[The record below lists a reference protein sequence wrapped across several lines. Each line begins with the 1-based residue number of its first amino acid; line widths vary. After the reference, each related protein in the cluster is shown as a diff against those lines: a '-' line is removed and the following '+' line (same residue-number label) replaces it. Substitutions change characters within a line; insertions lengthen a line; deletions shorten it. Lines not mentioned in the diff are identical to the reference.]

1 MSRQEVNVKLRFDG
15 TVAASFPLA
24 LLESVRS
31 HDRPGEVLEDEDLTI
46 SLPRRLGLTG
56 VIETQIFRYE
66 AAQKAGRA
74 GPLDEVM
81 SLIRLV
87 MRRPDSEPILRE
99 TGQRMARWHFRRA
112 PELWTR
118 VLHRAP
124 ARLGLRSARRAATR
138 ALRALQIGSSIQAAK
153 PFSIR
158 IADCAS
164 AGLEES
170 GTGCILVTGLVEEQL
185 LLSTGKPRRVRHTCC
200 LARGDDACE
209 WELIEPEG

>member
-1 MSRQEVNVKLRFDG
+1 MTPRFDG
-15 TVAASFPLA
+15 TVDAAFPLA

-31 HDRPGEVLEDEDLTI
+31 HDRPGEVLEDEDLTL

-66 AAQKAGRA
+66 AARKAGRA
-74 GPLDEVM
+74 VPIDEVM
-81 SLIRLV
+81 SLVRLV

-112 PELWTR
+112 PELWSR

-124 ARLGLRSARRAATR
+124 ARLGLRWARRGATR
-138 ALRALQIGSSIQAAK
+138 ALRALQIGSAIEAAR
-153 PFSIR
+153 PFTIR
-158 IADCAS
+158 IADCAT
-164 AGLEES
+164 ARLEDS
-170 GTGCILVTGLVEEQL
+170 GIGCTLVTGLVEEQL

-200 LARGDDACE
+200 LSRGDDACE
-209 WELIEPEG
+209 WELIEAEA

>member
-1 MSRQEVNVKLRFDG
+1 MSRQEANVKPLSDG
-15 TVAASFPLA
+15 RVSAAFPLA

-31 HDRPGEVLEDEDLTI
+31 HDRPGEILEDEDLTI

-74 GPLDEVM
+74 VRVDEVM

-87 MRRPDSEPILRE
+87 MRRPDAEPILRE
-99 TGQRMARWHFRRA
+99 TGQRMARWHFRHA
-112 PELWTR
+112 PALWSR

-124 ARLGLRSARRAATR
+124 APLGLRSARRAAAR
-138 ALRALQIGSSIQAAK
+138 ALRSLQAGSAINALK
-153 PFSIR
+153 PFVIR
-158 IADCAS
+158 ISDCTA
-164 AGLEES
+164 AQLEES
-170 GTGCILVTGLVEEQL
+170 GLGCTLVTGLIEEQL

-200 LARGDDACE
+200 LAHGNDLCE
-209 WELIEPEG
+209 WELIEA

>member
-1 MSRQEVNVKLRFDG
+1 MSRQEAQVKPRFEG
-15 TVAASFPLA
+15 YVSAAFPLA
-24 LLESVRS
+24 LLESIRS

-66 AAQKAGRA
+66 AAQKSGRA
-74 GPLDEVM
+74 VPVDEVL

-112 PELWTR
+112 PETWTR
-118 VLHRAP
+118 MLHRGP
-124 ARLGLRSARRAATR
+124 ARLGLYSARRAASR
-138 ALRALQIGSSIQAAK
+138 ALRSLEIGEVATTK
-153 PFSIR
+153 PFVIR
-158 IADCAS
+158 ISGCAT
-164 AGLEES
+164 AQLDD
-170 GTGCILVTGLVEEQL
+170 TGIGCTLPTGIIEEQL

-200 LARGDDACE
+200 LARGDDICE
-209 WELIEPEG
+209 WELLEA

>member
-15 TVAASFPLA
+15 TVAAAFPLA

-74 GPLDEVM
+74 VPLDEVM

-124 ARLGLRSARRAATR
+124 ARFGLRSARRAATR
-138 ALRALQIGSSIQAAK
+138 ALRALQIGSSIDAAK
-153 PFSIR
+153 LFSIR
-158 IADCAS
+158 IADCAT
-164 AGLEES
+164 ARLED
-170 GTGCILVTGLVEEQL
+170 TGIGCTLVTGLLEEQL

-200 LARGDDACE
+200 LARGDSACE
-209 WELIEPEG
+209 WEMIEPAS

>member
-1 MSRQEVNVKLRFDG
+1 MSHQEAQVKPRFEG
-15 TVAASFPLA
+15 HVSAAFPLA
-24 LLESVRS
+24 LLESIRS

-66 AAQKAGRA
+66 AAQKSGRA
-74 GPLDEVM
+74 VPVDEVM

-112 PELWTR
+112 PDTWTR
-118 VLHRAP
+118 MLHRGP
-124 ARLGLRSARRAATR
+124 ARLGLYSARRAASR
-138 ALRALQIGSSIQAAK
+138 ALRSLEIGEVATAK
-153 PFSIR
+153 PFVIR
-158 IADCAS
+158 ISGCAT
-164 AGLEES
+164 AQLDD
-170 GTGCILVTGLVEEQL
+170 TGIGCTLPTGVIEEQL

-200 LARGDDACE
+200 LARGDDVCE
-209 WELIEPEG
+209 WELLEA

>member
-15 TVAASFPLA
+15 TVAAAFPLA

-66 AAQKAGRA
+66 AAQKAGREV
-74 GPLDEVM
+74 PLDEVM

-112 PELWTR
+112 PEMWTR

-124 ARLGLRSARRAATR
+124 ARFGLRSARRAATR
-138 ALRALQIGSSIQAAK
+138 ALRALQIGSSIEAAK

-158 IADCAS
+158 IPDCAS
-164 AGLEES
+164 ARLEE
-170 GTGCILVTGLVEEQL
+170 TGIGCTMVTGLLEEQL
-185 LLSTGKPRRVRHTCC
+185 LLSTGKPRRARHTCC
-200 LARGDDACE
+200 LARGDNACE
-209 WELIEPEG
+209 WEMIEPEG

>member
-1 MSRQEVNVKLRFDG
+1 MSHKEAHVEPRFDG
-15 TVAASFPLA
+15 NVTAAFPLA

-31 HDRPGEVLEDEDLTI
+31 HDRPGEILEDEDLTI

-56 VIETQIFRYE
+56 VVETQIFRYE

-74 GPLDEVM
+74 VRLDEVM
-81 SLIRLV
+81 SLVRLV

-99 TGQRMARWHFRRA
+99 TGQRMARWYFRNA

-118 VLHRAP
+118 VLHRGP

-138 ALRALQIGSSIQAAK
+138 ALRGLQAGDRIGATK
-153 PFSIR
+153 PFTVQITNGKTAR
-158 IADCAS
+158 LA
-164 AGLEES
+164 ES
-170 GTGCILVTGLVEEQL
+170 GAGCTIVTGLVEEQL

-200 LARGDDACE
+200 LARGDELCE
-209 WELIEPEG
+209 WTLIEA

>member
-1 MSRQEVNVKLRFDG
+1 MSRQEASLKPRFEG
-15 TVAASFPLA
+15 HVAASFPLA
-24 LLESVRS
+24 LLESIRS

-66 AAQKAGRA
+66 AARKAGRA
-74 GPLDEVM
+74 VPVDEVM

-87 MRRPDSEPILRE
+87 MRRPDAEPILRE

-112 PELWTR
+112 PQLWLR

-124 ARLGLRSARRAATR
+124 ARLGLRSARRAAAR
-138 ALRALQIGSSIQAAK
+138 ALRSLHIGDK
-153 PFSIR
+153 VTTVGPFSIR
-158 IADCAS
+158 ISDCAT
-164 AGLEES
+164 AQLEES
-170 GTGCILVTGLVEEQL
+170 GIGCTLPTGLIEEQL

-200 LARGDDACE
+200 LARGDELCE
-209 WELIEPEG
+209 WDLVE